1 MENSYEQSLKRL
13 EEIAA
18 RLESGGMELE
28 ESLTLFEEGIGLY
41 KSCAKKL
48 DEAQGRIEMLVQQA
62 ESLTAQPFDGAEGEV

>member
-1 MENSYEQSLKRL
+1 MEDSYEQSLKRL

-28 ESLTLFEEGIGLY
+28 ESLNLFEEGIGLY

-62 ESLTAQPFDGAEGEV
+62 EGFAAQPFDGTEEEA